1 LELSALT
8 DHAEYLNETLW
19 LIGNRT
25 LLSLNL
31 SSKFI
36 IYVKSNS
43 RFNILCSF
51 FFKGNE
57 LTDLSLNYFLL
68 ALQYQKT
75 YLDIHK
81 LQPNQGTG
89 ILRLIF
95 SVRLLHL
102 IYLK

>member
-1 LELSALT
+1 MW
-8 DHAEYLNETLW
+8 NQIQG
-19 LIGNRT
+19 LI
-25 LLSLNL
+25 
-31 SSKFI
+31 F
-36 IYVKSNS
+36 YV
-43 RFNILCSF
+43 RF

-102 IYLK
+102 IYLKWCYSNDFISSE